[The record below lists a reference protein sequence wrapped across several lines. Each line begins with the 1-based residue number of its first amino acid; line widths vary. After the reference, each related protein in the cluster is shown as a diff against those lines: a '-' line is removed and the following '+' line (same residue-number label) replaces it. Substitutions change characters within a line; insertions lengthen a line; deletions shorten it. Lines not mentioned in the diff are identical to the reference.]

1 MRILSPIVS
10 PLDGQRVVGTPVELS
25 ADYTVQLSDANQ
37 SFSYNGTG
45 TITVTFPATLPDGF
59 KAKVYNCGLGQVVF
73 VAPST
78 VHFGNAQRLGLI
90 FQWDVAD
97 IQLLTISSTRIFMTI
112 YNLALP
118 VLYGESNA
126 ALTRNVTAMSA
137 IPGISIPLET
147 NASYDID
154 LLVSFTSAITTNT
167 LKLGFL
173 ALPSGAKCQLEGRF
187 WNTATKGT
195 APVSNVL
202 FTTSA
207 QLVTGDGG
215 TAAVTGVTMLGRIFG
230 RIRTGATA
238 GSLVPTAGALATT
251 GNVSVAAGDATLSVS
266 KVFDLG
272 RT

>member
-1 MRILSPIVS
+1 MPGSAQWRSA
-10 PLDGQRVVGTPVELS
+10 TPVGSGL
-25 ADYTVQLSDANQ
+25 
-37 SFSYNGTG
+37 
-45 TITVTFPATLPDGF
+45 ATHPG
-59 KAKVYNCGLGQVVF
+59 AGL
-73 VAPST
+73 
-78 VHFGNAQRLGLI
+78 N

-97 IQLLTISSTRIFMTI
+97 VDCEVLGSTAILNAI

-118 VLYGESNA
+118 VLYAESNA
-126 ALTRNVTAMSA
+126 ALTRNATTMSA
-137 IPGISIPLET
+137 IPGISIPLEI

-167 LKLGFL
+167 LKLGFQ
-173 ALPSGAKCQLEGRF
+173 ALPTGAKCQLEGRF

-202 FTTSA
+202 YTTSA

-230 RIRTGATA
+230 RIRTSSTA
-238 GSLVPTAGALATT
+238 GLLVPTAGSLAAT

-266 KVFDLG
+266 KVYDQG